1 MDDRREAAPEPGRAR
16 PFSGRRGGGSVGVAV
31 DRKRI
36 YHKRDRLRQLRAFC
50 HAARSQS
57 ITRAAA
63 HLGITQSAV
72 SMQVRELEHELEAVL
87 FERSGPRISLS
98 AAGEQ
103 LFAIAGPLVEAMD
116 GLPEVCTEEV
126 GNSLSDELRIAAGPG
141 AVVFVLPPYIRRF
154 RDENPEVRLSVSTRR
169 VGDALEL
176 LLANK
181 VDLAMGAE
189 QFGSEGCIYYPAFTY
204 ELVLITPLDHPL
216 AGRESV
222 DVREVA
228 RYPAV
233 VPHAGTYARRF
244 GEELARELGV
254 EFDIAVE
261 ARGWGVLKGHV
272 EAGLGISVVPDIC
285 VRERDP
291 LSAIPLRGFTD
302 PQSFGFFARGGHRL
316 SLAAE
321 RLIEIVDP
329 DLLQAA

>member
-1 MDDRREAAPEPGRAR
+1 M
-16 PFSGRRGGGSVGVAV
+16 AV
-31 DRKRI
+31 DRNRI

-98 AAGEQ
+98 PAGEQ
-103 LFAIAGPLVEAMD
+103 LFAIAWPLVEAMD
-116 GLPEVCTEEV
+116 GLPDVITGQLGDSV
-126 GNSLSDELRIAAGPG
+126 SDELRIAAGPG
-141 AVVFVLPPYIRRF
+141 AVAFVLPPYIRRF
-154 RDENPEVRLSVSTRR
+154 RDENPTVRLSLSTRR
-169 VGDALEL
+169 VGEALKL
-176 LLANK
+176 LFANE

-189 QFGSEGCIYYPAFTY
+189 QFGTEGCIYYPAFTY
-204 ELVLITPLDHPL
+204 ELVLITSLDHPL

-222 DVREVA
+222 DIREA
-228 RYPAV
+228 TTRYPAV

-244 GEELARELGV
+244 GEALARELGV
-254 EFDIAVE
+254 ELDIAVE
-261 ARGWGVLKGHV
+261 ARGWGVLKGYV
-272 EAGLGISVVPDIC
+272 EVGLGISVVPDIC

-291 LSAIPLRGFTD
+291 LSVIPLREYTE
-302 PQSFGFFARGGHRL
+302 PQSFGFFARRGHRL

-329 DLLQAA
+329 DLL

>member
-1 MDDRREAAPEPGRAR
+1 M
-16 PFSGRRGGGSVGVAV
+16 AV

-87 FERSGPRISLS
+87 FERSGPRIALS
-98 AAGEQ
+98 PAGDE

-116 GLPEVCTEEV
+116 RLPEVCAEPL
-126 GNSLSDELRIAAGPG
+126 GDSFSDELRIAAGPG
-141 AVVFVLPPYIRRF
+141 AVAFVLPPYIRRL
-154 RDENPEVRLSVSTRR
+154 RDENPNLRINVSTRP
-169 VGDALEL
+169 VAEALKL
-176 LLANK
+176 LGTNE
-181 VDLAMGAE
+181 VDLAVGAE
-189 QFGSEGCIYYPAFTY
+189 RFGSEDCIYYPAFSY
-204 ELVLITPLDHPL
+204 ELVLITSLDHPL

-222 DVREVA
+222 DVREAA

-233 VPHAGTYARRF
+233 VPHGGTYARRF
-244 GEELARELGV
+244 GEEVARELGV
-254 EFDIAVE
+254 ELDIAVE
-261 ARGWGVLKGHV
+261 ARGWEVLKGYV
-272 EAGLGISVVPDIC
+272 EVGLGVSVVPDIC

-291 LSAIPLRGFTD
+291 ISVVPLREYAG
-302 PQSFGFFARGGHRL
+302 PQSFGFFARRGHRL
-316 SLAAE
+316 PLAAE

-329 DLLQAA
+329 SLLAAA